1 VSGDEGRVAADA
13 TDEVSDRLRRAP
25 RPSDRPAWNPK
36 TGIKPFARLVA
47 QVMTTEPYA
56 GAGRVFWI
64 VDSGSSHRGRAS
76 VKRMTKAWPTAQLVH
91 LPVHASWLDQAEIF
105 FSILQRKVLTPNDL
119 TNLDALAERVLAFQ
133 ARYNATATPFD
144 WRFTRADLNRLLDR
158 IAVHEAAVPIQSMR
172 LAAA

>member
-1 VSGDEGRVAADA
+1 
-13 TDEVSDRLRRAP
+13 
-25 RPSDRPAWNPK
+25 
-36 TGIKPFARLVA
+36 
-47 QVMTTEPYA
+47 
-56 GAGRVFWI
+56 
-64 VDSGSSHRGRAS
+64 
-76 VKRMTKAWPTAQLVH
+76 MTKAWPTAQLVH
-91 LPVHASWLDQAEIF
+91 LPVHASWLDQTEIF

-158 IAVHEAAVPIQSMR
+158 IAVHEPAAPIQSTG